1 MDHVDSAA
9 LNRYVTGVKPLAVL
23 SLLLVVALYMLG
35 AALQNSEMF
44 GHLYASLLVINVL
57 GLVLLLTLILVNVY
71 RLVAQYRARVMGS
84 RLTLRLLGMFVLL
97 AVLPVA
103 VVYFFSIQA
112 LHKGIDTWFDV
123 RIEQAL
129 NDAMTLGRAS
139 LDAVKDD
146 LAQKTR
152 SMALE
157 LEDRP
162 DKGLVAALSELQDHY
177 GLSEVTLFA
186 ADGKIIA
193 SSGPAVLGAR
203 SLVPDRP
210 SEALLAQVRQGLMH
224 AAIDPAG
231 KTGLQIRVLAPVH
244 SRAAGASIRILQ
256 VLQQLPARYS
266 KLGQSV
272 QETFG
277 EYQKLVYLREPLK
290 FGFSLTLSLVALLTL
305 LIAVWAAMFSAR
317 RLVTP
322 LRDLAEGTQAVAQGN
337 YRKQLPVPGNDEL
350 GILVTSFNDMTRR
363 VFRAQNQLKRSQLEA
378 ETQRTYLE
386 TVLTHLSSGVVS
398 FDARQRLRTHN
409 VTADQ
414 ILGTELER
422 GDGRSLRWIAET
434 YPPLAPFVEA
444 IEAGFNQGR
453 GEWQAEI
460 SVLGPAGRRV
470 LIVRGTLL
478 PGLTGKHGGY
488 VVVFD
493 DVTAL
498 IQAQRDAAW
507 GEVARRLAHEIK
519 NPLTPIQLS
528 AERIRQKCM
537 DQLPTAERNTLDSAT
552 RTIVQ
557 QVEALKAM
565 VNAFSDYARP
575 APMQVQA
582 VDLNLLIRDVVELYK
597 GRHNPVRM
605 QLDLDTGL
613 PMLTADPGRLRQVM
627 HNLVLNAADALVMTE
642 QPTLYIDTRR
652 VLEHE
657 RVYIELTV
665 RDNGPGFAASVMER
679 LFEPYVTTK
688 EQGTGVGLAIVKKVI
703 EEHGGQLRA
712 ENLAAGGACITIR
725 LPVGAEAQTGEP
737 AGELKEKS
745 A

>member
-1 MDHVDSAA
+1 MDSAT
-9 LNRYVTGVKPLAVL
+9 LNRYVTGIKPLAGL
-23 SLLLVVALYMLG
+23 SLLLIVALFMLS

-44 GHLYASLLVINVL
+44 GHLYGLLLVVNVL
-57 GLVLLLTLILVNVY
+57 GLVLLLTLILINVY

-129 NDAMTLGRAS
+129 NDAMTLGRAA
-139 LDAVKDD
+139 LDTVKDD

-152 SMALE
+152 DMALE

-193 SSGPAVLGAR
+193 SSGPAALEAR

-210 SEALLAQVRQGLMH
+210 SEAVLTQVRQGLMH
-224 AAIDPAG
+224 ATVDPAG
-231 KTGLQIRVLAPVH
+231 KTGLQIRVLVPVH
-244 SRAAGASIRILQ
+244 SRAAGTSMRVLQ

-272 QETFG
+272 QATFG
-277 EYQKLVYLREPLK
+277 EYEKLSYLRGPLK

-305 LIAVWAAMFSAR
+305 LIAVWAAIFSAR

-322 LRDLAEGTQAVAQGN
+322 LRDLAEGTQAVAQGD

-350 GILVTSFNDMTRR
+350 GVLVTSFNDMTRR
-363 VFRAQNQLKRSQLEA
+363 VYRAQSQLKRSQLEA
-378 ETQRTYLE
+378 EAQRTYLE
-386 TVLTHLSSGVVS
+386 TVLTHLSSGVLS
-398 FDARQRLRTHN
+398 FDARQRLRTYN

-414 ILGTELER
+414 ILATELRR
-422 GDGRSLRWIAET
+422 GEGQPLNWIAAS
-434 YPPLAPFVEA
+434 YPPLAPFVQA
-444 IEAGFNQGR
+444 IEDGFDQGR

-460 SVLGPAGRRV
+460 SVLGQAGRRV

-528 AERIRQKCM
+528 AERIRHKCM
-537 DQLPTAERNTLDSAT
+537 DQLPVAERNTLDSAT

-575 APMQVQA
+575 APMQAQS

-605 QLDLDTGL
+605 QLDLADDA
-613 PMLTADPGRLRQVM
+613 PMLSADAGRLRQVM
-627 HNLVLNAADALVMTE
+627 HNLVLNAAAALTMTE

-652 VLEHE
+652 VQEQG
-657 RVYIELTV
+657 RVFIELKV
-665 RDNGPGFAASVMER
+665 RDNGPGFAQAVMER
-679 LFEPYVTTK
+679 LFEPYVSTK
-688 EQGTGVGLAIVKKVI
+688 EKGTGIGLAIVKKIV
-703 EEHGGQLRA
+703 EEHGGQLWA
-712 ENLAAGGACITIR
+712 ENLAAGGAGITIR
-725 LPVGAEAQTGEP
+725 LPVSAAAQTG
-737 AGELKEKS
+737 ATVVDLKEKS

>member
-1 MDHVDSAA
+1 MDSET
-9 LNRYVTGVKPLAVL
+9 LNRYVTGIKPLAGL
-23 SLLLVVALYMLG
+23 SLLLIVALFMLS

-44 GHLYASLLVINVL
+44 GHLYALLLVINVL
-57 GLVLLLTLILVNVY
+57 GLVLLLTLILINVY

-97 AVLPVA
+97 TVLPVT

-129 NDAMTLGRAS
+129 GDAMTLGRAA
-139 LDAVKDD
+139 LDTVKDD

-152 SMALE
+152 DMALE

-162 DKGLVAALSELQDHY
+162 DKSLVAALSELQDHH
-177 GLSEVTLFA
+177 GLSEITLFA

-193 SSGPAVLGAR
+193 SSGPAAIEAR
-203 SLVPDRP
+203 RLVPDRP
-210 SEALLAQVRQGLMH
+210 SETLLAQVRQGLMH
-224 AAIDPAG
+224 ASVDPSG
-231 KTGLQIRVLAPVH
+231 KTGLQVRVLAPVH
-244 SRAAGASIRILQ
+244 SRAAASTRVLQ
-256 VLQQLPARYS
+256 VLQQLPARYN

-272 QETFG
+272 QATFG
-277 EYQKLVYLREPLK
+277 EYEKLSYLRGPLK

-305 LIAVWAAMFSAR
+305 LIAVWAAMFSVR

-322 LRDLAEGTQAVAQGN
+322 LRDLAEGTQAVAQGD

-363 VFRAQNQLKRSQLEA
+363 VYRAQSQLKRSQLVETEA
-378 ETQRTYLE
+378 QRTYLE
-386 TVLTHLSSGVVS
+386 TVLTHLSSGVLS

-409 VTADQ
+409 VSADQ
-414 ILGTELER
+414 ILATELMR
-422 GDGRSLRWIAET
+422 GEGRPLDWIAEN
-434 YPPLAPFVEA
+434 YPPLAPFVQA
-444 IEAGFNQGR
+444 IKDGFDRGR

-460 SVLGPAGRRV
+460 SVLGQAGRRV
-470 LIVRGTLL
+470 LIVRGTPL

-528 AERIRQKCM
+528 AERIRHKCM
-537 DQLPTAERNTLDSAT
+537 EQLPAAERNTLDSAT

-575 APMQVQA
+575 APMQTQS

-605 QLDLDTGL
+605 QLDLAADL
-613 PMLTADPGRLRQVM
+613 PTLSADPGRLRQVM
-627 HNLVLNAADALVMTE
+627 HNLMLNAAAALTMTE

-652 VLEHE
+652 VQEQG
-657 RVYIELTV
+657 RVFVELKM
-665 RDNGPGFAASVMER
+665 RDNGPGFAPAVMER
-679 LFEPYVTTK
+679 LFEPYVSTK
-688 EQGTGVGLAIVKKVI
+688 EKGSGIGLAIVKKII
-703 EEHGGQLRA
+703 EEHAGQLSA
-712 ENLAAGGACITIR
+712 ENLAAGGAGITIR
-725 LPVGAEAQTGEP
+725 LPVSAAVQTAEADLD
-737 AGELKEKS
+737 LKEKS